1 MLTTRV
7 DYTSAARN
15 LAFKHP
21 LISSLITQVLFWCI
35 AYFLLGTIIFFTSE
49 VFNSTYNFQIAHPFL
64 PIFISS
70 ATIGLFFGIIH
81 GYTDF
86 YFFRKWSKGKSLGKL
101 ILIKGLFYFIITV
114 IIFATVRFVLWSVI
128 LKPFYFS
135 ETILAYS
142 DEVWKSAFILVSIYT
157 FFMSVFISFII
168 QINKRFGPGVVLP
181 LILGKYVYPNIEER
195 AFIFLDL
202 TSSTGHAEKLGHVK
216 YSQLIRDCISDIN
229 QVSIPFQAEIYQYV
243 GDEIVLSWLI
253 DQDTDLVRCIDFY
266 FTCQAEFNKRK
277 EYYLNKYELFP
288 EFKAGLHKGVV
299 TRVEVGNVKREL
311 AFHGDTLN
319 VTARILG
326 KCNEF
331 VADILISK
339 AVYENLKLENPYKY
353 ELIGKVDLKGRSEPV
368 IIYKVKLSD

>member
-7 DYTSAARN
+7 DYTTAARN
-15 LAFKHP
+15 LAFRHP
-21 LISSLITQVLFWCI
+21 LISSLMTQVLFWSI

-49 VFNSTYNFQIAHPFL
+49 VFNSTYNFQIPNPFL

-70 ATIGLFFGIIH
+70 AAMGLFFGLIH

-86 YFFRKWSKGKSLGKL
+86 YFFRKWSKGKSLGRL
-101 ILIKGLFYFIITV
+101 ILIKGLFYFIVTV

-135 ETILAYS
+135 KTILAFG
-142 DEVWKSAFILVSIYT
+142 DNVWKSYFKLVAIYT

-202 TSSTGHAEKLGHVK
+202 TSSTAHAEKLGHVK
-216 YSQLIRDCISDIN
+216 YSKLIRDCISDIN
-229 QVSIPFQAEIYQYV
+229 QVCIPYQAEIYQYV

-253 DQDTDLVRCIDFY
+253 DHDTDLLRSIDLY
-266 FTCQAEFNKRK
+266 FACQAVFDKRK
-277 EYYLNKYELFP
+277 EYYLNKYEIFP
-288 EFKAGLHKGVV
+288 QFKAGLHKGVV
-299 TRVEVGNVKREL
+299 TRVEVGEIKREL

-319 VTARILG
+319 VAARILAR
-326 KCNEF
+326 CNEF
-331 VADILISK
+331 GADILISK
-339 AVYENLKLENPYKY
+339 AVYENLKSDNPYNY
-353 ELIGKVDLKGRSEPV
+353 ELIGTVDLKGRAKPV
-368 IIYKVKLSD
+368 TIYKVTLP